1 MLGARGQPAG
11 RAVTVALVVADE
23 RDPAT
28 VPLLIAERRPQERQD
43 ELGGLLDAVLPGAH
57 RDDIRVVVLAG
68 QLRRLPVPHQGGGGA
83 GHFVRRDLPPVAAP
97 ADDDPER
104 TRLGDGPL
112 SHLEAEGRVVVL
124 RVVLERATVDRLV
137 PGLGERLLQ
146 VLLELQS
153 GVIRTDEDAHA
164 GESVRL
170 RPWWYW
176 GSMAGAGPGS
186 APGWTA
192 GRSRCWRCRTSP
204 PSWSYRTSRWS
215 RSTCRSGCRTTA
227 RAPAMS
233 PRGAVSAGPAAPCS
247 LRRCAPCSWPRTTP
261 RPASARS
268 RPPARRCRGRPGT
281 WCPPFARWPTRS
293 AIPPPGA
300 WSRCIRSSRSA
311 RWPRPSATRRSR
323 RGERCSDSVP
333 CAP

>member
-1 MLGARGQPAG
+1 MLGARRQPAG

-28 VPLLIAERRPQERQD
+28 VPLLVAERRPQEGQD

-57 RDDIRVVVLAG
+57 RDDVRVVVLAA
-68 QLRRLPVPHQGGGGA
+68 QLRRLPVPHQSRADA
-83 GHFVRRDLPPVAAP
+83 GDLVRRDLLTVAGT

-146 VLLELQS
+146 VVLELQS

-170 RPWWYW
+170 RPWRYW
-176 GSMAGAGPGS
+176 ESTAGAGPGS
-186 APGWTA
+186 APRRVGGGAT
-192 GRSRCWRCRTSP
+192 RWRWR
-204 PSWSYRTSRWS
+204 
-215 RSTCRSGCRTTA
+215 
-227 RAPAMS
+227 
-233 PRGAVSAGPAAPCS
+233 AAP
-247 LRRCAPCSWPRTTP
+247 
-261 RPASARS
+261 PASAR
-268 RPPARRCRGRPGT
+268 PPAGG
-281 WCPPFARWPTRS
+281 
-293 AIPPPGA
+293 
-300 WSRCIRSSRSA
+300 
-311 RWPRPSATRRSR
+311 
-323 RGERCSDSVP
+323 
-333 CAP
+333 